1 MYLGKFEA
9 TLLAGYS
16 SNYAR
21 EQTVPDPDLQIRGG
35 PGLQKKFF
43 WPFRPQFSLK
53 IRGGQGAPPL
63 DPPLTKTNGKVQ
75 LSGGCRVQGGGVGLI
90 FC

>member
-1 MYLGKFEA
+1 MYLGKFKA

-16 SNYAR
+16 SNYSR
-21 EQTVPDPDLQIRGG
+21 ERTVPDPDLQIRGG

-43 WPFRPQFSLK
+43 WPFRPQVSLK
-53 IRGGQGAPPL
+53 IRGGGGGQGVPPL

-75 LSGGCRVQGGGVGLI
+75 LSGGRRVEVLG
-90 FC
+90 

>member
-1 MYLGKFEA
+1 MYLGKFKA

-16 SNYAR
+16 SNYSR
-21 EQTVPDPDLQIRGG
+21 GRTVPDPDLQIRGG

-43 WPFRPQFSLK
+43 WPFRPQVSLK
-53 IRGGQGAPPL
+53 IRGGGGQGVPPL

-75 LSGGCRVQGGGVGLI
+75 LGGGRRVEVLG
-90 FC
+90 